1 VGKTYGSQSY
11 MKKLSSEDCNARR
24 ENSRAILFLL
34 AAALLWSTGGL
45 VIKWVEWNPMAISG
59 VRSAISAVI
68 IATAFRHDL
77 KITCSPLQLAGAIA
91 YALTVSLFVV
101 ANKLTTA
108 ANAILLQ
115 YTAPVHVA
123 LLAAWLLK
131 ERITLRDWLTITA
144 VLTGMVMFFFEQ
156 MSPGNL
162 AGNLIALFTGF
173 TFALFIVLMRKQQ
186 GDSPAASVFLGNVLT
201 ALLGLPFMFDSVPGL
216 HGWLGMIYLGVFQL
230 GLSYALYT
238 WALARVTAMEAIL
251 ITLIE
256 PVLNP
261 VWVFLLMGEVPALT
275 SLVGGVIIIGA
286 VTVHHIIGARS

>member
-1 VGKTYGSQSY
+1 MTN
-11 MKKLSSEDCNARR
+11 LSPEAQRARR
-24 ENSRAILFLL
+24 EHSRAIVFLLL
-34 AAALLWSTGGL
+34 AAILWSTGGFF
-45 VIKWVEWNPMAISG
+45 IKWVEWNGMAISG
-59 VRSAISAVI
+59 VRSAIAAVMV
-68 IATAFRHDL
+68 AVAFRNDL
-77 KITCSPLQLAGAIA
+77 KITWSPLQLGGALA

-123 LLAAWLLK
+123 LLAAWILK

-162 AGNLIALFTGF
+162 AGNLLALFTGF

-186 GDSPAASVFLGNVLT
+186 GASPAASVFLGNVLT
-201 ALLGLPFMFDSVPGL
+201 ALLGLPFMFEGL
-216 HGWLGMIYLGVFQL
+216 PSLQGWLGLLYLGFFQL
-230 GLSYALYT
+230 GLAYVLYT
-238 WALARVTAMEAIL
+238 FALAHVTAMEAIL

-261 VWVFLLMGEVPALT
+261 VWVFLLMGEVPAFT
-275 SLVGGVIIIGA
+275 SLLGGAIIIGA
-286 VTVHHIIGARS
+286 VTIHHLVGAKK